1 MMKNNIFKIAF
12 AVWVVLWAWFLVRE
26 LFVKDNIDTYRAL
39 LQRPLEGKRSYVTGD
54 RLYEFLMSCKSEM
67 PEGASYKIV
76 GLEDGSI
83 EKRRAVYYLYPHLES
98 NGAGYILD
106 AQKYI
111 LKKNDGAKN
120 WN

>member
-1 MMKNNIFKIAF
+1 MKNNIFKMAF
-12 AVWVVLWAWFLVRE
+12 AVWIVLWAWFLVRE
-26 LFVKDNIDTYRAL
+26 LFVKDNIDTYGAL
-39 LQRPLEGKRSYVTGD
+39 LQRSLEGKRSYVTGD
-54 RLYEFLMSCKSEM
+54 RLYGFLMSCKREM
-67 PEGASYKIV
+67 PEGSNYKIT

-98 NGAGYILD
+98 SEPAYILD

-111 LKKNDGAKN
+111 LKKNYGAYL

>member
-1 MMKNNIFKIAF
+1 MKNNIFKIAF

-39 LQRPLEGKRSYVTGD
+39 LQRSLEGKRSYVTGD
-54 RLYEFLMSCKSEM
+54 KLYEFLMFCKGKM
-67 PEGASYKIV
+67 PDHSSYKIV

-98 NGAGYILD
+98 NEPAYILD
-106 AQKYI
+106 TQKYI
-111 LKKNDGAKN
+111 LKKNDGA
-120 WN
+120 